1 MLPAAEAIPVAQ
13 LRALVS
19 RRVRTDGL
27 RPVARAIG
35 LHPSSVISFVDG
47 AEPRE
52 STRQKLTAWYVREI
66 AAAKDI
72 PDPNTVRAAIDILL
86 YSIPPAR
93 LDSAVRELANKI
105 AEIHAGQGRD
115 CPAWL
120 RPFVQRGME
129 E

>member
-1 MLPAAEAIPVAQ
+1 MSPAAEAIPVAQ

-19 RRVRTDGL
+19 RRVRSEGL

-35 LHPSSVISFVDG
+35 LHPSSVSSFVGG

-52 STRQKLTAWYVREI
+52 STRQKLIAWYVREI
-66 AAAKDI
+66 AAAQDV

-86 YSIPPAR
+86 YSVPPAR
-93 LDSAVRELANKI
+93 WDSAVRELANKLV
-105 AEIHAGQGRD
+105 EIHAVQGSE

-120 RPFVQRGME
+120 RRFAQRDIE
-129 E
+129 Q

>member
-1 MLPAAEAIPVAQ
+1 MSPAAEAIPVAQ

-19 RRVRTDGL
+19 RRVGSEGL

-35 LHPSSVISFVDG
+35 LHPSSVISFVNG

-72 PDPNTVRAAIDILL
+72 PDPSTVRAAIDILL
-86 YSIPPAR
+86 YSVPPAR
-93 LDSAVRELANKI
+93 LDNAVRELASKLV
-105 AEIHAGQGRD
+105 EIHAVQGSQ
-115 CPAWL
+115 CPEWL
-120 RPFVQRGME
+120 RPFVQRGTE